1 MSQARQKIAVVGGT
15 GAEGSALA
23 LRFAKAGHAVTIGSR
38 DSAKA
43 ERTAIDLNK
52 ILGHGTI
59 AAAGN
64 SEAASSAEI
73 VVLAV
78 PYAAQ
83 KSTVEGIRAVL
94 TGKILIDTTAPLVPP
109 RVNRVQ
115 LPSGGSAVAATQALL
130 GAEVRVVSAFQ
141 NVSAQKLRELGR
153 DVGCDVLVCADDM
166 AARETVIGLA
176 AAIGLRGIDAGPIC
190 NSAAAEAL
198 TSVLIWINRKYGVS
212 GAGIRVTDVAR

>member
-1 MSQARQKIAVVGGT
+1 MSQARQNIAVVGGT
-15 GAEGSALA
+15 GAEGCALA
-23 LRFAKAGHAVTIGSR
+23 LRFAQAGHAVTIGSR
-38 DSAKA
+38 DRAKA

-52 ILGHGTI
+52 ILGGGTI
-59 AAAGN
+59 AYAGN
-64 SEAASSAEI
+64 IEAAAAAEI

-94 TGKILIDTTAPLVPP
+94 AGKILIDTTAPLMPP

-115 LPSGGSAVAATQALL
+115 LPGGGSAVAATQALL

-141 NVSAQKLRELGR
+141 NVSAQKLRDLGR
-153 DVGCDVLVCADDM
+153 DVACDVLVCADDM

-198 TSVLIWINRKYGVS
+198 TSVLIWINRKYRVP
-212 GAGIRVTDVAR
+212 GAGIRITDVEH